1 MIIAVYRPER
11 GHEPARTQGRQVVS
25 RRRSASRDKG
35 AARGRPAN
43 TWRMRHED
51 LQFEF
56 ERGGVL
62 EARVL
67 EDKAP
72 ETARAVA
79 AAAPISATVYQA
91 RWSGKEIFV
100 PLDIATKP
108 PRENQTI
115 RAGIGDVIYF
125 REWEGSYQRT
135 GFEAI
140 GLFYGNE
147 IVREWRGDAPVNVI
161 GRIDPSEFELLEI
174 DRRPRLAQRRRGD
187 RDTGRDVTMVR

>member
-1 MIIAVYRPER
+1 
-11 GHEPARTQGRQVVS
+11 
-25 RRRSASRDKG
+25 
-35 AARGRPAN
+35 
-43 TWRMRHED
+43 MR

-56 ERGGVL
+56 ERGGIL
-62 EARVL
+62 GARILRDRV
-67 EDKAP
+67 P
-72 ETARAVA
+72 ETARAVSA
-79 AAAPISATVYQA
+79 AASISATVYQA

-100 PLDIATKP
+100 PIDLAMKP

-125 REWEGSYQRT
+125 REWEGAYQRT

-161 GRIDPSEFELLEI
+161 GRIDPAQFELLEAI
-174 DRRPRLAQRRRGD
+174 GD
-187 RDTGRDVTMVR
+187 RVWRKGGEGIVIRVEA

>member
-1 MIIAVYRPER
+1 VKLR
-11 GHEPARTQGRQVVS
+11 
-25 RRRSASRDKG
+25 
-35 AARGRPAN
+35 
-43 TWRMRHED
+43 
-51 LQFEF
+51 FEF

-62 EARVL
+62 NARML
-67 EDKAP
+67 QDKAP
-72 ETARAVA
+72 ETARAVSA
-79 AAAPISATVYQA
+79 AGPISATVYQA

-100 PLDIATKP
+100 PIEMPTKP

-125 REWEGSYQRT
+125 REWEGTYQRT

-161 GRIDPSEFELLEI
+161 ARIDSSEFELLEAI
-174 DRRPRLAQRRRGD
+174 GD
-187 RDTGRDVTMVR
+187 RVWRKGGEAITIRVET

>member
-1 MIIAVYRPER
+1 MKLR
-11 GHEPARTQGRQVVS
+11 
-25 RRRSASRDKG
+25 
-35 AARGRPAN
+35 
-43 TWRMRHED
+43 
-51 LQFEF
+51 LEF

-62 EARVL
+62 NVRML
-67 EDKAP
+67 QDKAP

-79 AAAPISATVYQA
+79 AASPISATVYQA

-100 PLDIATKP
+100 PIDIATKP

-161 GRIDPSEFELLEI
+161 GRIDPSEFELLEAI
-174 DRRPRLAQRRRGD
+174 GD
-187 RDTGRDVTMVR
+187 RVWRKGGEAIAIRVET

>member
-1 MIIAVYRPER
+1 VRIR
-11 GHEPARTQGRQVVS
+11 
-25 RRRSASRDKG
+25 
-35 AARGRPAN
+35 
-43 TWRMRHED
+43 
-51 LQFEF
+51 FEF

-62 EARVL
+62 NARML
-67 EDKAP
+67 QDKAP
-72 ETARAVA
+72 ETVRAVT

-100 PLDIATKP
+100 PIDIPMKP

-125 REWEGSYQRT
+125 REWEGAYQCT

-161 GRIDPSEFELLEI
+161 AHIDSSEFELLEAI
-174 DRRPRLAQRRRGD
+174 GD
-187 RDTGRDVTMVR
+187 RVWREGGEAIAIRVET

>member
-1 MIIAVYRPER
+1 
-11 GHEPARTQGRQVVS
+11 
-25 RRRSASRDKG
+25 
-35 AARGRPAN
+35 
-43 TWRMRHED
+43 MRIR
-51 LQFEF
+51 FEF
-56 ERGGVL
+56 ARGGVL
-62 EARVL
+62 NGRVL
-67 EDKAP
+67 RDKAP
-72 ETARAVA
+72 ETARAIEA
-79 AAAPISATVYQA
+79 TSPMAATVYQA
-91 RWSGKEIFV
+91 RWSGKEVFV

-161 GRIDPSEFELLEI
+161 GRIDPSQFELLEAI
-174 DRRPRLAQRRRGD
+174 GD
-187 RDTGRDVTMVR
+187 RVWRQGGEGITMTIEG